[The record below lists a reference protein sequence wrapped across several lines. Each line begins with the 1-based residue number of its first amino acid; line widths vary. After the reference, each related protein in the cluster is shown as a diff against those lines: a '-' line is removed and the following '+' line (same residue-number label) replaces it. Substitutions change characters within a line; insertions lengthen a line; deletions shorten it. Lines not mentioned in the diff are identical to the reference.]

1 MIFRWGNPATHLR
14 GRKPGWL
21 DDGDQ
26 QLFGPHCGTFL
37 NEGRHVLVHDNGWFR
52 PKGNRS
58 RAVEVDLETGDI
70 VWSYE
75 SHNPQNFTSPYQS
88 SVQRLPNGNTLIC
101 STGSGQIFE
110 VTPGPSRACM
120 GIRACPWLFVLAAS

>member
-1 MIFRWGNPATHLR
+1 M
-14 GRKPGWL
+14 
-21 DDGDQ
+21 
-26 QLFGPHCGTFL
+26 
-37 NEGRHVLVHDNGWFR
+37 LVHDNGWFR

-101 STGSGQIFE
+101 STAQARYLKS
-110 VTPGPSRACM
+110 PPAPSRAWYGNSSAPGC
-120 GIRACPWLFVLAAS
+120 LTAAS